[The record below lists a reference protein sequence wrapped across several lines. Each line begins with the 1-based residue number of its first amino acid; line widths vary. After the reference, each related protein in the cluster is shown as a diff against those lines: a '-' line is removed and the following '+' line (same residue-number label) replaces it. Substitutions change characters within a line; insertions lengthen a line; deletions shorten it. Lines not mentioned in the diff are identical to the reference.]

1 MYAQKKEDFNR
12 EMKTIKGSNVNAK
25 IKNIISEM
33 KHFLVG
39 CISRL
44 NKAEERIDE
53 LENSSIKIAQTKTR
67 REEIVKEN
75 KQTSTRME
83 LPRVAI

>member
-1 MYAQKKEDFNR
+1 ME
-12 EMKTIKGSNVNAK
+12 
-25 IKNIISEM
+25 
-33 KHFLVG
+33 HFLVG

-75 KQTSTRME
+75 KQTNKHQNGASKSCDLICGLIYM
-83 LPRVAI
+83 